1 MLGQSVIGQPV
12 ETTVQ
17 RGHTRAINSLAFSP
31 DGKLL
36 VSASDDHTLK
46 LWEVETGRELR
57 TFNGHKND
65 VNKVLFHP
73 NGEWVISGS
82 SDHDIKVWEVT
93 TGKLLK
99 TYTIPEY
106 TIISLAIDPTG
117 TFLAAGSYGD
127 SVYVYN
133 TKADSIIYGL
143 KGDRS
148 LPNYVDIDAQGKYLL
163 VGHDNRKATLHDLK
177 TGKLIYEYKEEGGY
191 CGGCPT
197 QVGFV
202 GDEVITSSH
211 YKGSGL
217 RMRNLSGK
225 TTKLFSDQIEENTL
239 SISLSPNNERMVTVD
254 EDSVVVWDVKTGKH
268 LFALNPKDTDEKPL
282 YGLNR
287 LGERKEHYTDQ
298 FEDAAFS
305 PDGNWIATADNT
317 NFIILWD
324 AKTGQRISTFYG
336 YLTQPGKDELDF
348 DPNSYWEWYSHELIS
363 IKNKIVLAP
372 DGTHAFRSDRGKTV
386 KRWDLLTGKVD

>member
-1 MLGQSVIGQPV
+1 MKRWFFIGCLWLLGQSVIGQPV

-82 SDHDIKVWEVT
+82 SDHDIKVWEVA

-106 TIISLAIDPTG
+106 TIMSLAIDPTG

-163 VGHDNRKATLHDLK
+163 
-177 TGKLIYEYKEEGGY
+177 
-191 CGGCPT
+191 
-197 QVGFV
+197 
-202 GDEVITSSH
+202 
-211 YKGSGL
+211 
-217 RMRNLSGK
+217 
-225 TTKLFSDQIEENTL
+225 
-239 SISLSPNNERMVTVD
+239 
-254 EDSVVVWDVKTGKH
+254 
-268 LFALNPKDTDEKPL
+268 
-282 YGLNR
+282 
-287 LGERKEHYTDQ
+287 
-298 FEDAAFS
+298 
-305 PDGNWIATADNT
+305 
-317 NFIILWD
+317 
-324 AKTGQRISTFYG
+324 
-336 YLTQPGKDELDF
+336 
-348 DPNSYWEWYSHELIS
+348 
-363 IKNKIVLAP
+363 
-372 DGTHAFRSDRGKTV
+372 
-386 KRWDLLTGKVD
+386 